1 MNIDSIWVSEKGM
14 VFHQNQ
20 SVGQILGCIASLKNG
35 RNTVTKGGPM
45 SISHIL
51 LIALVALV
59 LFGPNKLPELGRAL
73 GKTMREF
80 KKTANDLMGGLQDE
94 EPQPQPQ
101 RKDVT
106 PAPAAASSTQSSSQ
120 PPTVSASAQQER
132 PATDSRRLPD

>member
-1 MNIDSIWVSEKGM
+1 
-14 VFHQNQ
+14 
-20 SVGQILGCIASLKNG
+20 
-35 RNTVTKGGPM
+35 M

-80 KKTANDLMGGLQDE
+80 KKTANDLMGGLQDT
-94 EPQPQPQ
+94 EPEQPQ

-106 PAPAAASSTQSSSQ
+106 PP
-120 PPTVSASAQQER
+120 SASASSGQTAASAAPTQHER
-132 PATDSRRLPD
+132 PAADTRRLPD